1 MDTLKGK
8 NVLLGAVITGS
19 LLFAGF
25 WTLSLGGKPS
35 STQFSIPPEKVAAYV
50 HAIIEADRTI
60 YATKIVDR
68 MQKMG
73 IVNADEHWEQ
83 TNSLLLPAQFLQF
96 SGSLVARKGSG
107 IRFRLISLWP
117 IYERN
122 APASAFEE
130 KGLQS
135 VAKHPNR
142 PYTGVVKS
150 GKSRYFQAI
159 YADKAIAKTCVTC
172 HNTHPLSP
180 RRDFK
185 LNEVM
190 GGIVITIPLDK

>member
-1 MDTLKGK
+1 MQM
-8 NVLLGAVITGS
+8 NIGS
-19 LLFAGF
+19 
-25 WTLSLGGKPS
+25 KRIPS
-35 STQFSIPPEKVAAYV
+35 FFQLNSFNFLEVWLPE
-50 HAIIEADRTI
+50 
-60 YATKIVDR
+60 
-68 MQKMG
+68 
-73 IVNADEHWEQ
+73 
-83 TNSLLLPAQFLQF
+83 
-96 SGSLVARKGSG
+96 KGSG

-130 KGLQS
+130 KGLHS
-135 VAKHPNR
+135 VAKQPNR

-159 YADKAIAKTCVTC
+159 YADKAIAKACVTC